1 MVVNLDFF
9 EKYKE
14 YLSEINYNEKK
25 FSLNE
30 FKNIINIEIGFKKL
44 GYKLIHEVFLTKN
57 NKIIVVYTNNKEEYF
72 MNSYELV
79 NNFNIKY
86 NLKLFRKPID
96 DIIENFIKWKHDI
109 EINKRIIQNEK

>member
-30 FKNIINIEIGFKKL
+30 FKNIINIEIGLKKL

-57 NKIIVVYTNNKEEYF
+57 NKIIVIYTNNKEEYF

-79 NNFNIKY
+79 HNFNIKY
-86 NLKLFRKPID
+86 NLRLFKKPID
-96 DIIENFIKWKHDI
+96 DIISNLVKW
-109 EINKRIIQNEK
+109 NKTVFNNEKDFKNE